1 MAAKK
6 RKNPSVGIFDP
17 NYSQDPQYG
26 NVSTLKPGLK
36 RIHLLFEGDIPSGF
50 WIRWM
55 IRFPECDV
63 PRIDSRNIDRVDEIV
78 VPVIKEFDF
87 VLSQT
92 SKACDATNKGVIL
105 GGLFETSKLSR
116 TFPTFENAGAAG
128 EKDVRLN
135 RGETIFALNN
145 PIAYNLVT
153 RGRETKVSNMSERG
167 YVLLQNYV
175 FIFVHCEYMGSA
187 NDIEGFNAY
196 IDYELCTMKY
206 KDALVWKA
214 DFEKFISPNLKYRVS
229 NSATT
234 STAISR
240 GDCQY
245 SGSGDPADFPD
256 PVSSTSSTLYRVAE
270 RDVEKAGLSDEE
282 FAWTQAVKKYI
293 GQGKEDESSS
303 SS

>member
-36 RIHLLFEGDIPSGF
+36 RIHLLFEGDLVSGF
-50 WIRWM
+50 WLRWM

-63 PRIDSRNIDRVDEIV
+63 PRIDTRNIDKVDEIT
-78 VPVIKEFDF
+78 VPVIKEFTFTLPQSSRANDP
-87 VLSQT
+87 
-92 SKACDATNKGVIL
+92 TNKGVII
-105 GGLFETSKLSR
+105 GGIFENSKLSR
-116 TFPTFENAGAAG
+116 TFPQFDNYGLAN
-128 EKDVRLN
+128 EKEVRLY

-145 PIAYNLVT
+145 PIAFSVFN
-153 RGRETKVSNMSERG
+153 RGKATHSSNMSERG

-175 FIFVHCEYMGSA
+175 FVHVHAEGMGTGS
-187 NDIEGFNAY
+187 DTESFNAY

-214 DFEKFISPNLKYRVS
+214 DFEKFISSNLKYRVFNDAS
-229 NSATT
+229 ST
-234 STAISR
+234 TAISR
-240 GDCQY
+240 GECEY
-245 SGSGDPADFPD
+245 RGMGDPAGFPD
-256 PVSSTSSTLYRVAE
+256 PVTSSTLYRVAV

-282 FAWTQAVKKYI
+282 FAWTRAVKKYI
-293 GQGKEDESSS
+293 GGEDESSS
-303 SS
+303 S